1 MSMNFSDQARKS
13 KAEFK
18 KLIKTVKEVKMK
30 CNMQMKTINK
40 SS

>member
-1 MSMNFSDQARKS
+1 MNFSDQARKS

-18 KLIKTVKEVKMK
+18 KHIKTVKEVKMI
-30 CNMQMKTINK
+30 CNMQMETIKK